1 MGAVAGFHEGGGFQV
16 VFARVFEGCAA
27 GHAIDEV
34 ALDRIDAVTGET
46 FASVRVVE
54 DARGL
59 AEQFEGERALEI
71 EFDVAFAAV
80 EADEAEGVARVGG
93 VGFVVARGVED
104 RSRAADEAADNLAAS
119 SPLMAALRF
128 WKRV

>member
-1 MGAVAGFHEGGGFQV
+1 MFSKGAPLY
-16 VFARVFEGCAA
+16 
-27 GHAIDEV
+27 AIDEV

-104 RSRAADEAADNLAAS
+104 RSRAADEAADNLGS
-119 SPLMAALRF
+119 VFALDGGVAF